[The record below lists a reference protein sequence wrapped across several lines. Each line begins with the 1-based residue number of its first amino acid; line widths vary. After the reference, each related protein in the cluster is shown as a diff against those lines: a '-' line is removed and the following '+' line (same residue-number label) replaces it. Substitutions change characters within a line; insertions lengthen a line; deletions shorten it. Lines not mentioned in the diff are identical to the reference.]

1 MIQPSSVSTNRK
13 DEFWR
18 TTPEIH
24 PSVLSSFAAAVA
36 SDTRV
41 VRSESLF
48 EAEACRLFDFFAFRP
63 DPALPEDRNRSTISR
78 VFELREREVG
88 EPSVRKAGKKAAEG
102 RRGVVLRVLPR
113 L

>member
-1 MIQPSSVSTNRK
+1 MESSA
-13 DEFWR
+13 
-18 TTPEIH
+18 I
-24 PSVLSSFAAAVA
+24 
-36 SDTRV
+36 
-41 VRSESLF
+41 
-48 EAEACRLFDFFAFRP
+48 FDFFAFRP